1 MNYADLMKR
10 AISLAGIHKYT
21 AKPNP
26 VVGAILVKDD
36 LIISEGAHEQ
46 YGMEHAEV
54 NAINNAKKY
63 IGKTFQSFE
72 ELTLLC
78 TLEPCNHS
86 GKTGPCSDAIIKSG
100 IKKVIIGC
108 KDPNPKV
115 AGTGII
121 KLIDNDIE
129 VELGLHEELIKEQN
143 KFFFFKHENN
153 RPYITVKI
161 ASSSD
166 GKSHNL
172 DGSSTW
178 ITCKESREDVQIV
191 RAMHDS
197 ILTGGNTLVDD
208 NPRMNARVKFAVN
221 QPKKILLTSK
231 KDLDY
236 KNNFFINSDV
246 IVIKENNIK
255 KIIKSLNKSDI
266 CSILV
271 EAGPQLVNSFLSS
284 GLVDELIIYESPNL
298 LGPEGVSWFKED
310 NAVEKLGFKL
320 ESSYKI
326 ESDSKKIYKNVKR

>member
-115 AGTGII
+115 AGTGIK
-121 KLIDNDIE
+121 KLIDNDIA

-172 DGSSTW
+172 DGSGTW

-197 ILTGGNTLVDD
+197 ILTGGNTLVND

-236 KNNFFINSDV
+236 KNQDLDQYQNWLSTLLMN
-246 IVIKENNIK
+246 
-255 KIIKSLNKSDI
+255 KIGKSITAN
-266 CSILV
+266 LV
-271 EAGPQLVNSFLSS
+271 QIRYETAGDKVVC
-284 GLVDELIIYESPNL
+284 LVDVKKSNKKVFANISTGEERFFVRVGNSTRELTGREL
-298 LGPEGVSWFKED
+298 LD
-310 NAVEKLGFKL
+310 
-320 ESSYKI
+320 Y
-326 ESDSKKIYKNVKR
+326 